1 MENHEPDSS
10 WRDIWPTQ
18 NENGWD
24 CRNLVWRSPTWQECP
39 MRIEHTA
46 RVIVCETKPVNSAA
60 NRFHFIIEFITSSEK
75 RFILTFGRR
84 PPRLV
89 LWLPR
94 KLNWPFDSISHPF
107 AHLCAAVKSF
117 SLLSFRFLKLRNDY
131 SRHILRFGEKANPP
145 SPLPR
150 PPHIKTKTLIISIL
164 ESDVCGVY
172 HPKLE

>member
-94 KLNWPFDSISHPF
+94 KLNWPFDSIFASFCPPLRCCQIFLAIIFPLFETAKRLFASHSSIWR
-107 AHLCAAVKSF
+107 KSQP
-117 SLLSFRFLKLRNDY
+117 SKS
-131 SRHILRFGEKANPP
+131 PP
-145 SPLPR
+145 ETSP
-150 PPHIKTKTLIISIL
+150 H
-164 ESDVCGVY
+164 
-172 HPKLE
+172 